1 MLPAAAWRAAAERA
15 EFSGARVFG
24 SRAGNPR
31 AVPEERVRPS
41 ASEIYESVKRDA
53 AEELERPIPA
63 LAFSALFAGATLGFS
78 GLAAATAAT
87 LAGASPSADLLGALF
102 YPIGFVATILGRA
115 QLFTEN
121 TLYPLT
127 LVLDER
133 EHVGATLRLWAVVL
147 CANLL
152 GALAFAVLAVDSG
165 ALPHDVVAH
174 LTNLGH
180 HLAAGSWTAK
190 LWSGVI
196 AGWLLAL
203 VAWTIEAS
211 DQAIGQIALIW
222 GLTFLIAAANLDHCV
237 STTSEILSA
246 VIDGT
251 ISATHFLTWL
261 SAVLLGNVVG
271 GVAIVALLNYGQV
284 RAGAD

>member
-1 MLPAAAWRAAAERA
+1 MSRAAAG
-15 EFSGARVFG
+15 SARH
-24 SRAGNPR
+24 
-31 AVPEERVRPS
+31 VPEERVRPS
-41 ASEIYESVKRDA
+41 ATEIYESVKRDA
-53 AEELERPIPA
+53 AEELARPVPA

-78 GLAAATAAT
+78 GLAAATATT
-87 LAGASPSADLLGALF
+87 LTGDSSGAELLGAVF
-102 YPIGFVATILGRA
+102 YPVGFVAAIIGRA

-133 EHVGATLRLWAVVL
+133 KHFVVTVRLWAVVL
-147 CANLL
+147 AANLA
-152 GALAFAVLAVDSG
+152 GAFGFALLAVDSG
-165 ALPHDVVAH
+165 ALPHGVVDH
-174 LTNLGH
+174 LTHLGH
-180 HLAAGSWTAK
+180 QLSTGSWTSR

-211 DQAIGQIALIW
+211 DHAIGQIALIW
-222 GLTFLIAAANLDHCV
+222 ALTFLIGAARLDHCV
-237 STTSEILSA
+237 STTSEVLSA

-251 ISATHFLTWL
+251 VSTGRFFTWL
-261 SAVLLGNVVG
+261 SAVLTGNVLG

-284 RAGAD
+284 RAGED

>member
-87 LAGASPSADLLGALF
+87 LAGASSSADLLGALF

-121 TLYPLT
+121 TL
-127 LVLDER
+127 
-133 EHVGATLRLWAVVL
+133 
-147 CANLL
+147 
-152 GALAFAVLAVDSG
+152 
-165 ALPHDVVAH
+165 
-174 LTNLGH
+174 
-180 HLAAGSWTAK
+180 
-190 LWSGVI
+190 
-196 AGWLLAL
+196 
-203 VAWTIEAS
+203 
-211 DQAIGQIALIW
+211 
-222 GLTFLIAAANLDHCV
+222 
-237 STTSEILSA
+237 
-246 VIDGT
+246 
-251 ISATHFLTWL
+251 
-261 SAVLLGNVVG
+261 
-271 GVAIVALLNYGQV
+271 
-284 RAGAD
+284 